1 MAAEI
6 KRDRVMRIG
15 AAALAMT
22 LACGAAFAQAQQ
34 PRGQA
39 PAAQAPAQQPA
50 AQPPA
55 AAQTTNPQRTTAT
68 YEDWTVRCET
78 RGTPPVKQC
87 EMVQA
92 VTAQG
97 QANPVTQVAVGRATP
112 KDPVRMV
119 FQLPVNVWIP
129 AGVSFVFDAKAQPVP
144 AGFKWCA
151 PAGCFADIDLNNDLV
166 KRLRSQ
172 TAQGRF
178 AFKDAGQRDVAIP
191 VSFKGFGQALDALL
205 KE

>member
-1 MAAEI
+1 
-6 KRDRVMRIG
+6 MRIS

-22 LACGAAFAQAQQ
+22 MACSAAWAQTQPPRAQA

-39 PAAQAPAQQPA
+39 PTAQAPAQQPA
-50 AQPPA
+50 SPA
-55 AAQTTNPQRTTAT
+55 APINPQRTTAT

-97 QANPVTQVAVGRATP
+97 QASPVTQVAVGRAGP

-119 FQLPVNVWIP
+119 FQLPVNVWVP
-129 AGVSFVFDAKAQPVP
+129 AGVRFVFDTKAQPL
-144 AGFKWCA
+144 AAAFKWCA
-151 PAGCFADIDLNNDLV
+151 PAGCFADLDLNNDLL
-166 KRLRSQ
+166 KRIRALS
-172 TAQGRF
+172 TQGRF
-178 AFKDAGQRDVAIP
+178 EFKDAAQRDVAIP
-191 VSFKGFGQALDALL
+191 VSFKGFGQAFDALL